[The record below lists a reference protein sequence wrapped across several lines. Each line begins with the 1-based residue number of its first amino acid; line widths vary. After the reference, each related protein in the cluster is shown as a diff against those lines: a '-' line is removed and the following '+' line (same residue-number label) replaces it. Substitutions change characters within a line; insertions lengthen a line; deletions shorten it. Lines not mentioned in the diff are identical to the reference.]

1 MAAISQK
8 GTTLKIAYSTNV
20 LTGYIMEDF
29 TTEATG
35 EQDAIKD
42 EDNATTTILI
52 SDLGTRKSFTAIIK
66 ETGGSLTPPAQGS
79 TVTINSVNYRCES
92 SSVKQSR
99 KASMLTI
106 SVIKEDAMT
115 YT

>member
-1 MAAISQK
+1 MAEISQK
-8 GTTLKIAYSTNV
+8 GTTLKIAYGANV

-29 TTEATG
+29 TTEASG

-42 EDNATTTILI
+42 EDNATGTILI
-52 SDLGTRKSFTAIIK
+52 SDLGTRNNFTAIIK
-66 ETGGSLTPPAQGS
+66 ETGGSLTPPALGA
-79 TVTINSVNYRCES
+79 TVTINSINYRCES

-106 SVIKEDAMT
+106 ALIKETSMT